1 MASDIKTTMFHEY
14 LLAFNTSNFTRCSAS
29 FTIILFIINVT
40 FSKHS
45 ILIQADV
52 SRKARN
58 IFSEL
63 SLVITAFL
71 ASCIFLQFD
80 ATILDSLESSSAGS
94 LLHSILDVLRF
105 LPNTNWS
112 MKNSF
117 TFDKEFLPLITHC
130 NAIWILQPFSSHVF
144 KASLPILHY
153 LSRHLPAES

>member
-1 MASDIKTTMFHEY
+1 ML
-14 LLAFNTSNFTRCSAS
+14 LLANTAS
-29 FTIILFIINVT
+29 LY
-40 FSKHS
+40 K
-45 ILIQADV
+45 LML

-117 TFDKEFLPLITHC
+117 TFDKEFLPLIRLPIAMQFGYC
-130 NAIWILQPFSSHVF
+130 SHFLHMFLKHLFRYCIISAGIYLPKVNNRNTITRCGICS
-144 KASLPILHY
+144 KLTIKTLASL
-153 LSRHLPAES
+153 